1 MVNSDST
8 RGLLD
13 AFDAL
18 IDGNRQQLD
27 KLYGQSAAMP
37 SESVR
42 QAPQTEEG
50 LTWSEGLDRQSI
62 GEGQSV
68 VWLNQHFPNAWR
80 YEIRDRRRQDNE
92 VVVLCR
98 LELIDP
104 KIHKAQFG
112 SAMIPT
118 TESGEYRNERETESV
133 AYELAVDDA
142 LRRCIQY
149 L

>member
-1 MVNSDST
+1 MSSGSS

-13 AFDAL
+13 SFDAL
-18 IDGNRQQLD
+18 IEGNRQKMD
-27 KLYGQSAAMP
+27 ELYGQSGATP
-37 SESVR
+37 SRSVGQVAEVGKESICF
-42 QAPQTEEG
+42 ED
-50 LTWSEGLDRQSI
+50 LDRQSI
-62 GEGQSV
+62 GEGQSA
-68 VWLNQHFPNAWR
+68 VWLNQYFPDAWR

-92 VVVLCR
+92 VIVLCR
-98 LELIDP
+98 LELLNH

-118 TESGEYRNERETESV
+118 TENGEYRNEREAESA

-142 LRRCIQY
+142 LRQCIEY

>member
-1 MVNSDST
+1 MSSGST

-13 AFDAL
+13 SFDAL
-18 IDGNRQQLD
+18 IEGNRQQMDELF
-27 KLYGQSAAMP
+27 GQSGATPPRSVSQAA
-37 SESVR
+37 EVR
-42 QAPQTEEG
+42 EE
-50 LTWSEGLDRQSI
+50 LTRFEDLERQSI
-62 GEGQSV
+62 GEGQSA
-68 VWLNQHFPNAWR
+68 VWLNQNFPDAWR

-98 LELIDP
+98 LDLLGH

-118 TESGEYRNERETESV
+118 TENGEYRNEREAESA
-133 AYELAVDDA
+133 AYESAVDDA
-142 LRRCIQY
+142 LRQCIQY

>member
-27 KLYGQSAAMP
+27 ELYGQSDAMP

-42 QAPQTEEG
+42 QAPQIEEG

-112 SAMIPT
+112 SAMILT